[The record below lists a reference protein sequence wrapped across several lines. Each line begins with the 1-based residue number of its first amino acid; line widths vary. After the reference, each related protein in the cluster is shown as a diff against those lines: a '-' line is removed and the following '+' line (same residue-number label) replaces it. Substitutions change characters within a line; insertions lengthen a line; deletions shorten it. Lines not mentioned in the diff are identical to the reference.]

1 MGIYIYICHIFC
13 NNLLFVDLTKLIY
26 SKGVCCT
33 SISTMLIV
41 FDVEGVLLNAE
52 YLPVL
57 AQIMGPEKEK
67 EIWDITKQGI
77 RGEINWEDG
86 LRKRIDA
93 LRGISFEE
101 AKRIGANLQIMPGAK
116 ELCSALKKAG
126 WKIIAVSGGFTIITD
141 RLKEQLSIDRIFSN
155 ELIFKDEKLHG
166 LKLSVTSDKA
176 AAVRPTIMEWGIR
189 KEDTVVVVD
198 GANDL
203 KLFSLAGF
211 TVGFCPVDIV
221 KEKADAVIEIRDLT
235 LLLNLLEKK
244 FGKAVL
250 TNTS

>member
-1 MGIYIYICHIFC
+1 
-13 NNLLFVDLTKLIY
+13 
-26 SKGVCCT
+26 
-33 SISTMLIV
+33 MLIV

-57 AQIMGPEKEK
+57 AQVMGPEKEK

-86 LRKRIDA
+86 LKKRVQA
-93 LRGISFEE
+93 LRGIRFEDAE
-101 AKRIGANLQIMPGAK
+101 RIASNLEIMPGAK
-116 ELCSALKKAG
+116 EICFALKKAG
-126 WKIIAVSGGFTIITD
+126 WRIIAVSGGFTIITD
-141 RLKEQLSIDRIFSN
+141 RLKDELCIDKIFSN
-155 ELIFKDEKLHG
+155 ELTFKDGKLDD
-166 LKLSVTSDKA
+166 LKLTVTSDKA
-176 AAVRPTIMEWGIR
+176 AAIKSTIMEWGIR
-189 KEDTVVVVD
+189 KEEIVVVVD

-221 KEKADAVIEIRDLT
+221 KERADAVIEIHDLT
-235 LLLNLLEKK
+235 LLLKLLEKK

-250 TNTS
+250 TNAS